1 MLLVEVVHFVKV
13 VVLQV
18 SGSLAFHV
26 IQLFLEFFGV
36 IGFDE
41 LFIHGL
47 YSSEKLGVVLNLS
60 QRFL

>member
-1 MLLVEVVHFVKV
+1 MLLLVEVVHFVKV

-26 IQLFLEFFGV
+26 IQLFLELFGV

-47 YSSEKLGVVLNLS
+47 YSSE
-60 QRFL
+60 